1 MKLIF
6 LKKMKELFL
15 LERKSIFHLKDLSSK
30 SMVVF
35 SSSVYLLL
43 FKYSFVVIFMI
54 ISLLWLIWI
63 KIWLL
68 NYILLFVRIFPGF
81 LNHSFFMNSRTSKS
95 SQLFSQRSKSPNKGK
110 QGKDHDDTSL
120 FLQCPICGLNVSI
133 IRIIIKKRLSNHW

>member
-81 LNHSFFMNSRTSKS
+81 LNHSFFVNSRTSKS

-133 IRIIIKKRLSNHW
+133 IRIIIKNRLLNHW

>member
-133 IRIIIKKRLSNHW
+133 IRIIIKNRLLNHW

>member
-133 IRIIIKKRLSNHW
+133 ISIIIKNRLSNHW

>member
-133 IRIIIKKRLSNHW
+133 IRIIIKNRLSNHW